1 MALSPRALLRFGEMY
16 RQRGV
21 QDGRRV
27 LPEAWIED
35 SWIARARSPF
45 SGDDYGY
52 GWFLRAVGGR
62 QAAYARGFGGQLVVV
77 VPSLAMTV
85 ASTSNQTT
93 RTRVD
98 ASGDAPWS
106 LIGEGLVPAAER
118 AADGGNRA
126 GGRPPPERDPG
137 RATTEQ
143 ETKCTHE

>member
-62 QAAYARGFGGQLVVV
+62 QAAYARGFGGQLVVI

-85 ASTSNQTT
+85 VVTSDQTNSS
-93 RTRVD
+93 RVD
-98 ASGDAPWS
+98 ADGDALWS
-106 LIGEGLVPAAER
+106 LSGAGLVPAAAR
-118 AADGGNRA
+118 ADRRGQR
-126 GGRPPPERDPG
+126 GGRQADPRRG
-137 RATTEQ
+137 LTAGSGGGENG
-143 ETKCTHE
+143 